1 MQSSIPY
8 YATPLIL
15 YHKTIYL
22 STERC
27 TGIYG
32 NNSGTIIGREVR
44 IFSKL
49 GPLVFVFAMA
59 IRSMPVSANNG
70 LFSYIQT
77 NIEKRIFA
85 IMLDHLS
92 ANEQLIF
99 TTHSTDMLDLNLP
112 NHSFAF
118 LRRSAADTRQIS
130 VLYASDI
137 LKRNTDSIRCAAE
150 NDVFSSLPDDS
161 LLDTLEKGWDNAE

>member
-15 YHKTIYL
+15 FHKTIYL

-49 GPLVFVFAMA
+49 APLVFVFAMA

-70 LFSYIQT
+70 LILICGLCCITDTSFS
-77 NIEKRIFA
+77 
-85 IMLDHLS
+85 
-92 ANEQLIF
+92 
-99 TTHSTDMLDLNLP
+99 LP
-112 NHSFAF
+112 NCRFAPETQKRPKPDPAVWF
-118 LRRSAADTRQIS
+118 RGNFGR
-130 VLYASDI
+130 VL
-137 LKRNTDSIRCAAE
+137 SI
-150 NDVFSSLPDDS
+150 
-161 LLDTLEKGWDNAE
+161 

>member
-15 YHKTIYL
+15 HHKTIYL

-70 LFSYIQT
+70 LILICGLCCIHAIEPSCLIPLLTVCFSPRR
-77 NIEKRIFA
+77 NIAVAFIPVRNAWYSICC
-85 IMLDHLS
+85 
-92 ANEQLIF
+92 
-99 TTHSTDMLDLNLP
+99 LP
-112 NHSFAF
+112 M
-118 LRRSAADTRQIS
+118 Q
-130 VLYASDI
+130 
-137 LKRNTDSIRCAAE
+137 
-150 NDVFSSLPDDS
+150 
-161 LLDTLEKGWDNAE
+161 

>member
-70 LFSYIQT
+70 LIL
-77 NIEKRIFA
+77 ICVLCCIHA
-85 IMLDHLS
+85 I
-92 ANEQLIF
+92 
-99 TTHSTDMLDLNLP
+99 
-112 NHSFAF
+112 
-118 LRRSAADTRQIS
+118 
-130 VLYASDI
+130 
-137 LKRNTDSIRCAAE
+137 
-150 NDVFSSLPDDS
+150 
-161 LLDTLEKGWDNAE
+161 